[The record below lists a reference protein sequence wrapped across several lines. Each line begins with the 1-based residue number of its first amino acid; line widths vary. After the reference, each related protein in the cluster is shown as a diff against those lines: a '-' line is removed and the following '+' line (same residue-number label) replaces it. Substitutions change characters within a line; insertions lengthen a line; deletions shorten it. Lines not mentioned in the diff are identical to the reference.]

1 MDPVKLSIAF
11 VVIMNQ
17 AYGPRL
23 EQNIRILPSKQ
34 NDFLVFVVR
43 DRTTVFEPVQAVFLV
58 LGPTPI

>member
-11 VVIMNQ
+11 MVMMNQ

-34 NDFLVFVVR
+34 NDFLIFVVR
-43 DRTTVFEPVQAVFLV
+43 DRTIVLEPAQAVFLL
-58 LGPTPI
+58 LGATPI